1 MLLRNF
7 LEQSDEILD
16 ILYWI
21 LGIGAAWIVL
31 RFVFKLAKK
40 VFMIG
45 CFGIVVVGLAFMLL
59 NWLEVL

>member
-1 MLLRNF
+1 MLLQNF

-16 ILYWI
+16 ILYWV

-40 VFMIG
+40 VFTIG
-45 CFGIVVVGLAFMLL
+45 CIGILVVGLAFMLL
-59 NWLEVL
+59 NWLQVL

>member
-31 RFVFKLAKK
+31 RFILKIAKK
-40 VFMIG
+40 VFTIG
-45 CFGIVVVGLAFMLL
+45 CIGILVVGFAFMLL
-59 NWLEVL
+59 NWLQVL